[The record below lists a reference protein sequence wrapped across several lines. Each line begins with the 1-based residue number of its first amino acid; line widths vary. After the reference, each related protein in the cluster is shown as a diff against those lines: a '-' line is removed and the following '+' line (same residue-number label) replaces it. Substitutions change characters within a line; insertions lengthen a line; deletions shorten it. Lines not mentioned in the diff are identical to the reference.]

1 MENIEF
7 VESNETLAEVA
18 FVSTAD
24 VISFLQTQH
33 DVIKALFETIPQLS
47 GEERKN
53 TFYQLR
59 RLLAVHETAEEQIV
73 HPIART
79 LDTVGDGIVEE
90 RLREE
95 NAAKKIL
102 ARLETMDLES
112 DEFETTF
119 EELEDAVLLHAEAE
133 EEEEFEAMDEELD
146 EAKLMQ
152 MRKIVQLA
160 EAVAP
165 TRPHPGVESA
175 LANTIVG
182 PFASMLDRVRDLV
195 AGKRGA

>member
-1 MENIEF
+1 MDNMEF
-7 VESNETLAEVA
+7 VESNDTLAEVA
-18 FVSTAD
+18 FVSAAD

-33 DVIKALFETIPQLS
+33 DVIKALFETIPQLM

-73 HPIART
+73 HPMARQ

-102 ARLETMDLES
+102 ARLESMDLDS
-112 DEFETTF
+112 DEFETAF
-119 EELEDAVLLHAEAE
+119 EELQDAVLLHAEAE
-133 EEEEFEAMDEELD
+133 EEEEFEALDEELD
-146 EAKLMQ
+146 EEKLVQ
-152 MRKIVQLA
+152 MRRIVQLA

-175 LANTIVG
+175 LANTLVG

-195 AGKRGA
+195 TGKRGT